1 MNTLNEIFQNC
12 RNIVFDI
19 NYTAAKKWKQQD
31 SKRVLVGII
40 PNFFPREIIHA
51 ANGLAVGIVGDEF
64 KVPQNTKNNL
74 SSYQACGMY
83 SGILDLVKNDKI
95 DGFDGFLLPS
105 RCDTLEAINDIN
117 KISDKCKFVKY
128 INFPQY
134 FHTVIG
140 DILNQHFVQG
150 ILDEIFKINGVKVNT
165 ESLNYSIGLYK
176 NNLKLTEKIYS
187 LSMKFPEKITQ
198 DELYIT
204 VFSCLFMPIE
214 EHNAILNSVIEIL
227 MEGMIERDDNAFKVY
242 LGAYC

>member
-1 MNTLNEIFQNC
+1 MSRLNEIFQTC
-12 RNIVFDI
+12 RNIVFDV
-19 NYTAAKKWKQQD
+19 NYTSAKKWKEQD
-31 SKRVLVGII
+31 SKRVLVGMI

-51 ANGLAVGIVGDEF
+51 ANGLAIGIVGDEY
-64 KVPQNTKNNL
+64 KILQNTKPSQDANQSCSL
-74 SSYQACGMY
+74 F
-83 SGILDLVKNDKI
+83 SGIIDLVNKDKL

-105 RCDTLEAINDIN
+105 RCDTLEAIGEIN
-117 KISDKCKFVKY
+117 KISDKCKFVKF

-176 NNLKLTEKIYS
+176 TNLKLTEKIYS
-187 LSMKFPEKITQ
+187 LSMKFPEKLTQ

-204 VFSCLFMPIE
+204 VFSGLVMPIE
-214 EHNAILNSVIEIL
+214 EHNAILNSVIDIL